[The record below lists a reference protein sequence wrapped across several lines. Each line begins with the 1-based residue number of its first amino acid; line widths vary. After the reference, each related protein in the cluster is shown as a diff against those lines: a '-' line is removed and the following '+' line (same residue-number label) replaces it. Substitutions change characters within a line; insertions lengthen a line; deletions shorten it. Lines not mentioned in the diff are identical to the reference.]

1 MLNKLPVEK
10 FHSEFYGINLWE
22 FDRTL
27 TSTIAVE
34 EEPQENELRTS
45 GYEEDW
51 LTITEHIIVLK

>member
-1 MLNKLPVEK
+1 MLDKFPVEK

-27 TSTIAVE
+27 ISTISVKDE
-34 EEPQENELRTS
+34 LQENELRTN

-51 LTITEHIIVLK
+51 LNITEHIIVLK